1 MRVWRSSH
9 SGPEPCPVHQSIL
22 CSAIPE
28 FLLLGLSWGESFDSA
43 WIDPVLFCRWQLA
56 VQTCSDLYMSQ
67 EVIIASIQKPSYHL
81 SNVWLITF
89 GYQRSLRK
97 WPWPSVHME
106 KLCASLWS
114 PSGGCSPTQ
123 WAWTERVSLLSLWL
137 TGLSVSWFACS
148 FCNFILWHKHLWC
161 WCLFIFQLWISN
173 SSLCLWQASS
183 SSFMQRP
190 WASKYPFLYL

>member
-9 SGPEPCPVHQSIL
+9 SGPELCPVHQSIL
-22 CSAIPE
+22 CSAISE

-97 WPWPSVHME
+97 WPWSSVHME
-106 KLCASLWS
+106 KLYASPWS

-123 WAWTERVSLLSLWL
+123 WAWTERVSLVVTADWTFSKL
-137 TGLSVSWFACS
+137 
-148 FCNFILWHKHLWC
+148 I
-161 WCLFIFQLWISN
+161 CLFFLQLYTLTQTSVVLVSFYFPVVDFKLFLVFVAGIFLFFYAKTLSQ
-173 SSLCLWQASS
+173 
-183 SSFMQRP
+183 
-190 WASKYPFLYL
+190 